1 MQDKIVIREILLS
14 DIDEIMK
21 MEYLSFPEDVWEK
34 RELFLERIQVFKE
47 GFLIMEIDGKKAGYM
62 TSEIWNYKKERD
74 KSDFGINHSIK
85 KIHNINGNELFI
97 TSFAVT
103 PEFRNGGYGKYMFDF
118 FIEKMIKKY
127 NIVCISLIVA
137 EKWEK
142 AIKIYLKNGFKILE
156 KYDDF
161 LISSKDYRDFLFMRK
176 ELE

>member
-1 MQDKIVIREILLS
+1 
-14 DIDEIMK
+14 
-21 MEYLSFPEDVWEK
+21 
-34 RELFLERIQVFKE
+34 
-47 GFLIMEIDGKKAGYM
+47 
-62 TSEIWNYKKERD
+62 
-74 KSDFGINHSIK
+74 
-85 KIHNINGNELFI
+85 
-97 TSFAVT
+97 
-103 PEFRNGGYGKYMFDF
+103 MFDF